1 MKKITVSVDD
11 ETYRRVRM
19 KAAEQDTSVSEL
31 VRRVLSELTANVGV
45 TERPARGAGFASAH
59 SCIQRRGPSGT
70 RGRALARRVIAA

>member
-31 VRRVLSELTANVGV
+31 VRRLLSELTADVGV
-45 TERPARGAGFASAH
+45 TERPAREE
-59 SCIQRRGPSGT
+59 
-70 RGRALARRVIAA
+70 RALRARIRAFSAANRLAREDVHWRGA